1 MLDEVRVGVNMSLH
15 SHQNT
20 TVSSDLSLDK
30 EQRSETSALPIT
42 NTAATPNAC
51 FLGLPLEIR
60 EQIYSYL
67 IDHYPKN
74 HGSVMNP
81 SPAGNIISRRNSFHS
96 AILSTNRQ
104 IKEEALYI
112 FYRETVWYIR
122 IPAAS
127 IMRPCLYW
135 PFRCWKLLETC
146 HPFFKLMRH
155 IKLDFMMPYMHR
167 DSYMAANRTIAICGI
182 VRGFEYETDVLPRR
196 TAVKQ
201 IVKALLHVPALKT
214 VSIEWNDIAGW
225 GDWKEKCLCLLP
237 LKKLPVCC
245 VVESVDLALPPKM
258 DYNLYQS
265 WVLEQE
271 RETSQNRGIDR
282 YGLNY
287 QGLEKLGSYL
297 TKITSK

>member
-1 MLDEVRVGVNMSLH
+1 MLDEVKVGVNMSLR

-20 TVSSDLSLDK
+20 TVSSNLSPDK

-42 NTAATPNAC
+42 NTAAAPNAC

-81 SPAGNIISRRNSFHS
+81 SPAGNVISRRNSFHS

-127 IMRPCLYW
+127 ILRPSLYW
-135 PFRCWKLLETC
+135 PFRCWKLLQRC

-155 IKLDFMMPYMHR
+155 IKLDFMMPYTHR
-167 DSYMAANRTIAICGI
+167 DSYMAANRTLALYGI
-182 VRGFEYETDVLPRR
+182 VREFQYSTDVLPRQS
-196 TAVKQ
+196 AVNQ
-201 IVKALLHVPALKT
+201 IVKALVHAPALRT
-214 VSIEWNDIAGW
+214 VSIEWHDIAGCT
-225 GDWKEKCLCLLP
+225 GTGRRNVS
-237 LKKLPVCC
+237 VCNHWRNC
-245 VVESVDLALPPKM
+245 RFIAWLRV
-258 DYNLYQS
+258 
-265 WVLEQE
+265 
-271 RETSQNRGIDR
+271 
-282 YGLNY
+282 
-287 QGLEKLGSYL
+287 
-297 TKITSK
+297 